1 MRAASGT
8 SGLIIQVGLSKDDR
22 DWATA
27 VTGSVKAKSS
37 IVAKRKTDSMMEFPE
52 KRLRVDRY
60 LLW

>member
-27 VTGSVKAKSS
+27 VTGSVKATSS
-37 IVAKRKTDSMMEFPE
+37 IVAKRKTDSMMEFPG
-52 KRLRVDRY
+52 KASPS
-60 LLW
+60 